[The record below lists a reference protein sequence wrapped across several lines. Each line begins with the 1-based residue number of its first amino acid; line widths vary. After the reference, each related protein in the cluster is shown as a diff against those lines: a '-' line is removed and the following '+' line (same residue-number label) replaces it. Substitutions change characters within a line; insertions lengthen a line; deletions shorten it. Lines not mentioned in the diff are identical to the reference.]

1 MKVTV
6 IDGCISCGLC
16 TEEYPDLFSM
26 NEDGVAEAVGPVPPG
41 REDDVRQAA
50 EECPVGVI
58 KVEE

>member
-26 NEDGVAEAVGPVPPG
+26 NEDGVAEAVGPVPP
-41 REDDVRQAA
+41 

-58 KVEE
+58 KAEE